1 MAKLRKTAR
10 IISVAKDTATNDES
24 SEEVSLMIMNQRRR
38 QTHQTVRMAG
48 GDSIEP
54 GQGGGRAVPGPA

>member
-24 SEEVSLMIMNQRRR
+24 SEEAEFDDNESEASSNSS
-38 QTHQTVRMAG
+38 
-48 GDSIEP
+48 DCED
-54 GQGGGRAVPGPA
+54 GGRR